1 MKTKYKNNDLLD
13 FIMQNPMELREI
25 IEDYEKINPIKKWII
40 KFLSNF
46 Y

>member
-1 MKTKYKNNDLLD
+1 MKTKYNNNDLLD

-25 IEDYEKINPIKKWII
+25 LEDYEKLNPITKWLI
-40 KFLSNF
+40 KFLSRF